1 MGNADR
7 MTASRVDSNQ
17 PMKAFELLQGDC
29 LQQLATRPAASVQ
42 CCVTSPPYWGLRDYG
57 TPGQL
62 GLEATPD
69 EYVANMVAVFREV
82 RRVLRDDG
90 TLWLNLGDSYASTGR
105 SDRQESPGVGATQ
118 AMAAPGRKVIW
129 KAGGGSNFSWELPGG
144 LKPKDLVGIPWR
156 VAFALQADGWWLRQ
170 DIIWHK
176 PNPMPES
183 VTDRCTKSHEYIFLL
198 TKSARYYY
206 DANAIAEPVLE
217 SSTKRAAA
225 GFVTSPRDDAVAG
238 VSIGANE
245 RTRFGLREKFAM
257 PSTRNKRS
265 VWTVTT
271 KPFKGAHFA
280 TFPPDLIEPCILA
293 GCPPA
298 GKRCDCDHIIYSP
311 TGAGEID
318 DPSMLTGR
326 AGMNR
331 PRRPGEGTRPITK
344 REQRWHAEQMKAS
357 NHREDMAA
365 LTSEA
370 FAHYTRTDDS
380 GARPLPEALRLDFLR
395 RGWIT
400 DAPPCAHPVEPAGTV
415 LDPFSGAGTT
425 GVVAVQHGRRY
436 IGIELNPDYLE
447 MSRKRIQLVR
457 DSLTVPMFAD
467 A

>member
-1 MGNADR
+1 M
-7 MTASRVDSNQ
+7 
-17 PMKAFELLQGDC
+17 PAFELLQGDC
-29 LQQLATRPAASVQ
+29 LQQLATLPAASVQ

-90 TLWLNLGDSYASTGR
+90 TLWLNLGDSYASQPAGNSPDRPSGFSQMAGR
-105 SDRQESPGVGATQ
+105 REGGA
-118 AMAAPGRKVIW
+118 VD
-129 KAGGGSNFSWELPGG
+129 LPKKDIRASG

-156 VAFALQADGWWLRQ
+156 VAFALQADGWYLRQ

-206 DANAIAEPVLE
+206 DNEAVKEPQICSDPRLIKSGIVRSRE
-217 SSTKRAAA
+217 YGYSTKENELRTGNRKYDDVPINYA
-225 GFVTSPRDDAVAG
+225 GNGTNVKGHKGNSMNTLDG
-238 VSIGANE
+238 
-245 RTRFGLREKFAM
+245 K
-257 PSTRNKRS
+257 RNKRS
-265 VWTVTT
+265 VWTVST

-280 TFPPDLIEPCILA
+280 TFPPDLIEPCVLA
-293 GCPPA
+293 G
-298 GKRCDCDHIIYSP
+298 
-311 TGAGEID
+311 
-318 DPSMLTGR
+318 
-326 AGMNR
+326 
-331 PRRPGEGTRPITK
+331 
-344 REQRWHAEQMKAS
+344 
-357 NHREDMAA
+357 
-365 LTSEA
+365 TSEKGCCEKCGKPWERVTIKDIEQPDGYGNMGA
-370 FAHYTRTDDS
+370 NDGKWQGENKQSS
-380 GARPLPEALRLDFLR
+380 GHRIQKNMNALRAAGRNHDNPFPTKTTT
-395 RGWIT
+395 GWRST
-400 DAPPCAHPVEPAGTV
+400 CECGGEPVQCVV
-415 LDPFSGAGTT
+415 LDLFNGAGTT

-447 MSRKRIQLVR
+447 MSRKRIQLAR